1 MGLLLIHRAFARFW
15 VAGLCFMLA
24 WWALH
29 AVMLIQVFALTGSPF
44 ATGLIPVFSS
54 LPGIVFGP
62 VAGVLVDRWSRPR
75 VMTTGALVLAVMMFS
90 AIPLANQ
97 AGVGLLFAIIL
108 LQSLVMTFYSPAENA
123 LLPNLVPAD
132 SLRTANA
139 LNALNDSIGRIVGP
153 SVGAGLLVAFG
164 FRTTLV
170 VVAVLYLLGW
180 IVLLGLR
187 AEVRKGDRSSG
198 REASLEVR
206 SVLRSVIE
214 SFGLLRTNLTLVL
227 AVMVGALYMVA
238 DVPLSAVL
246 PAFMQDSVGVSAEL
260 FGQLMSVR
268 GLTGL
273 AGGLLVVWLSRRV
286 DEGWLLVGGLALY
299 GCSIATMGIS
309 NAMPMAAL
317 VLIPIGPASAA
328 TETGLITTLQRASSD
343 AIRGRVFALSRTI
356 NEIITLVVS
365 LAAGVIATGVGTQ
378 AVVIASGCLQ
388 VLPLLVALVILRRR
402 THGG

>member
-75 VMTTGALVLAVMMFS
+75 VMTTGALVLAVMMFG

-187 AEVRKGDRSSG
+187 AEVRKDDRSSG

-206 SVLRSVIE
+206 SVLHSVIE

-227 AVMVGALYMVA
+227 AVMVGALYMGA

-388 VLPLLVALVILRRR
+388 VLPLLVALVILRWK
-402 THGG
+402 TQVA